1 MYISITLYYTILCY
15 AVLFNSLLKAIVA
28 KWYDDMS
35 RRDDPIAHSLLT
47 TLYRYL
53 CGYGDALLKDPALH
67 RVVYILMSKLFK
79 RLMGQLRKLGTEIVH
94 ANFSRVIINTK
105 KHDQLAASEYVEFI
119 LSALRSNSMFSYLEV
134 SFFNYFIL
142 LQCIELCD

>member
-1 MYISITLYYTILCY
+1 
-15 AVLFNSLLKAIVA
+15 
-28 KWYDDMS
+28 MS
-35 RRDDPIAHSLLT
+35 HRNDPIAHSLLT

-105 KHDQLAASEYVEFI
+105 KHDQLAAAEYVEFI
-119 LSALRSNSMFSYLEV
+119 LTALRSNNMFTYLEV
-134 SFFNYFIL
+134 CSISFSYNYYSL
-142 LQCIELCD
+142 LIFYNNI